1 MNKGVISGVLLDPR
15 VVMMMDLRF
24 GILVIEAMGINVI
37 IQKEYM

>member
-1 MNKGVISGVLLDPR
+1 MNKGVITGVLLDPR